1 MEVTPPKT
9 VPESQPLKPMEFE
22 INNQNNNVEESASIS
37 LNEKVPMIEVNVLEN
52 TPPSATST
60 PINLNSKPE
69 PQAIEEAD
77 LKVVNKNFIN
87 SAVTGGN
94 RYWTNQ
100 ALQNDNSTKIS
111 QVDLVIIISVVTE
124 AYFLSSLVF
133 IVFRV
138 LMPPQ
143 LLPPQNWQG
152 VVVPIHLEVLLSL
165 LQAS

>member
-9 VPESQPLKPMEFE
+9 VPESQPLKPMELE
-22 INNQNNNVEESASIS
+22 INNQNNNVEEAIS
-37 LNEKVPMIEVNVLEN
+37 LSEKVPMIEVNLEN

-111 QVDLVIIISVVTE
+111 QVDLVIIIRTTE
-124 AYFLSSLVF
+124 ACFLST
-133 IVFRV
+133 
-138 LMPPQ
+138 
-143 LLPPQNWQG
+143 
-152 VVVPIHLEVLLSL
+152 
-165 LQAS
+165 

>member
-1 MEVTPPKT
+1 
-9 VPESQPLKPMEFE
+9 MEFE

-37 LNEKVPMIEVNVLEN
+37 LNEKVPMIEVNLEN

-111 QVDLVIIISVVTE
+111 QVDLVIIIRTTE
-124 AYFLSSLVF
+124 AYFLST
-133 IVFRV
+133 
-138 LMPPQ
+138 
-143 LLPPQNWQG
+143 
-152 VVVPIHLEVLLSL
+152 
-165 LQAS
+165 

>member
-9 VPESQPLKPMEFE
+9 VPESQPLKPMELE
-22 INNQNNNVEESASIS
+22 INNQNNNVEEAIS
-37 LNEKVPMIEVNVLEN
+37 LSEKVPMIEVNLEN

-165 LQAS
+165 LQASKAS

>member
-1 MEVTPPKT
+1 MPEEIEQPPPRSMEV
-9 VPESQPLKPMEFE
+9 E
-22 INNQNNNVEESASIS
+22 NNNLEELVPNLS
-37 LNEKVPMIEVNVLEN
+37 EKVMPIIEVKLDT

-60 PINLNSKPE
+60 PINLNTKPE
-69 PQAIEEAD
+69 PPMED

-87 SAVTGGN
+87 SGGN

>member
-9 VPESQPLKPMEFE
+9 VPESQPLKPMELE
-22 INNQNNNVEESASIS
+22 INNQNNNVEEAIS
-37 LNEKVPMIEVNVLEN
+37 LSEKVPMIEVNLEN

-111 QVDLVIIISVVTE
+111 QVDKWCLILDS
-124 AYFLSSLVF
+124 
-133 IVFRV
+133 
-138 LMPPQ
+138 
-143 LLPPQNWQG
+143 
-152 VVVPIHLEVLLSL
+152 
-165 LQAS
+165 

>member
-22 INNQNNNVEESASIS
+22 INNQNNNVEEAIS
-37 LNEKVPMIEVNVLEN
+37 LSEKVPMIEVNLEN